1 MPLSCV
7 VCLGLGLS
15 SCLSHSPCILALCSH
30 SAPWVKGLIE
40 VDLEREISKLSSKE
54 VRLLN
59 SEISLLENPSLFNA
73 SSKL

>member
-7 VCLGLGLS
+7 IYLEPGLS
-15 SCLSHSPCILALCSH
+15 NCLSHSPCIPALCSH
-30 SAPWVKGLIE
+30 SAPWAKGLIE